1 MPNKQPKKMHGSKF
15 IRSHISEIQ
24 KLQANGYTLASIYEQ
39 LKEKGLTIKFS
50 SFQQEMKIIG
60 KEQKSSQGQAKIP
73 THIETEEQTNQPAQS
88 GSDRKALAKILS
100 GDQSYLD
107 DVNLIAARRTN
118 RFIKKEQS

>member
-1 MPNKQPKKMHGSKF
+1 MHGSKF
-15 IRSHISEIQ
+15 IRSHILEIQ
-24 KLQANGYTLASIYEQ
+24 KLQADGYTLASIYEQ

-50 SFQQEMKIIG
+50 SFQQEMKIVG
-60 KEQKSSQGQAKIP
+60 KEKKSSQGQAKIP
-73 THIETEEQTNQPAQS
+73 THIETEEQPNQLAQS

-107 DVNLIAARRTN
+107 DVNQIAARRTN